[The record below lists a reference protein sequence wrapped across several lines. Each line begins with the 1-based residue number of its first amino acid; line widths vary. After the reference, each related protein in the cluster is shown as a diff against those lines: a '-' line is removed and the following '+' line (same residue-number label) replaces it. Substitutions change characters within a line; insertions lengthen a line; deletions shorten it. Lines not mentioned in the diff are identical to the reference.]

1 MILQSSDNQVNILL
15 YKLQFVLPF
24 LLNWLLCWL
33 WLDGIV

>member
-24 LLNWLLCWL
+24 LLN
-33 WLDGIV
+33 